1 MSGTALAR
9 TARLASLLAAVAV
22 AACGGGGDKKTG
34 GSDAPAMKSM
44 AVATE
49 DKFKVAAG
57 ADPSV
62 PDSLGGSGFEK
73 IAEAGGWKTSTIP
86 SDQLRYL
93 TDTNAKK
100 GGQIT
105 FSLQEFPAT
114 FRAYGKDE
122 NTEATRFIYGM
133 VYESLIGT
141 NPLTYEFLPSLA
153 THWKA
158 DADAQTYYYRIN
170 PNARFSDG
178 HPVTSEDVLATYKL
192 MTDPGILSPYTNSF
206 AKEFDPPVAVSKYIV
221 KVRSKEKNW
230 KNMLY
235 FGGLSILPA
244 HVIGAIDGK
253 AYLEKYQ
260 YEMPPGTGPYVVL
273 SNEVKS
279 GQSIT
284 ITRRSNWWAKD
295 DPLNRGA
302 NNFDK
307 VKILIV
313 GDEGVAYDKFVA
325 GELDFQ
331 VISRAQ
337 WWKTKYNFDQIK
349 TGVVQK
355 RKVFTDDPAGF
366 GGLAFNTRHA
376 PLDDLRMRRALTML
390 FNRKQILEK
399 VLYNEYLPLYSY
411 YPNSPYENPRNPHI
425 EYNPEEAGRLLAELG
440 YTQRNSEGYLTKDG
454 KTLEF
459 EMPAQQQLSHV
470 LTPIVEDFKRGGV
483 KLDLRFVDNVTQFK
497 LANSRDFDI
506 IYQQW
511 GGLLFPNPISSFKSD
526 LADQN
531 NTNNITGIKNKRV
544 DEISRLEQTM
554 FDPAQRITLL
564 QELDSILV
572 AENHYA
578 LNWYAPFTRIAYWS
592 KFGHPEWYLGKIS
605 DWKSIITNW
614 WYDPALAARTKA
626 GEKMEAGASDV
637 KFWPDYNKQHPIQ
650 AAPSSFSSQSGTVGD
665 SGAAKP
671 SIR

>member
-9 TARLASLLAAVAV
+9 TTRLASLLAAVTFV
-22 AACGGGGDKKTG
+22 ACGGGGDKKTG
-34 GSDAPAMKSM
+34 GDTPAMQSM

-49 DKFKVAAG
+49 DKFKVPAG

-62 PDSLGGSGFEK
+62 PDSLGGNGFEK
-73 IAEAGGWKTSTIP
+73 LAEAQGWKTSTIAAE
-86 SDQLRYL
+86 QLRYI
-93 TDTNAKK
+93 TDTAAKK

-105 FSLQEFPAT
+105 FSMTEFPAT

-141 NPLTYEFLPSLA
+141 NPLTYEFLPGLA
-153 THWKA
+153 THWKI
-158 DADAQTYYYRIN
+158 DPDAQTYYYRIN

-192 MTDPGILSPYTNSF
+192 MSDPGILSPYTNSF

-221 KVRSKEKNW
+221 KVHSKEKNW

-235 FGGLSILPA
+235 FGGNTILPA
-244 HVIGAIDGK
+244 HIIGNIDGK
-253 AYLEKYQ
+253 TYLEKYQ

-273 SNEVKS
+273 SNDVKN

-284 ITRRSNWWAKD
+284 ITRRSNWWGKD

-302 NNFDK
+302 YNFDK

-325 GELDFQ
+325 GEMDFQ

-337 WWKTKYNFDQIK
+337 WWKTKYNFDKIK
-349 TGVVQK
+349 QGVVQK
-355 RKVFTDDPAGF
+355 RKVFTDDAVGF
-366 GGLAFNTRHA
+366 GGLAFNTRRV
-376 PLDDLRMRRALTML
+376 PLDDIRVRKAITML

-411 YPNSPYENPRNPHI
+411 YPNSPYENPRNPKT
-425 EYNPEEAGRLLAELG
+425 EYNPEEAGRLLAEAG
-440 YTQRNSEGYLTKDG
+440 YTQRNSEGILMKDG
-454 KTLEF
+454 KPLEF
-459 EMPAQQQLSHV
+459 DMPAQQQLSHV

-483 KLDLRFVDNVTQFK
+483 KLNLRFVDGVTQFK
-497 LANSRDFDI
+497 LVNSRDFDI
-506 IYQQW
+506 SYQQW
-511 GGLLFPNPISSFKSD
+511 GGLLFPNPISSFEGK
-526 LADQN
+526 LADQD
-531 NTNNITGIKNKRV
+531 NTNNITGIKNKRI
-544 DEISRLEQTM
+544 DEICKLEQTM

-578 LNWYAPFTRIAYWS
+578 LNWYAPFTRIAYWN

-605 DWKSIITNW
+605 DWKSIIANW
-614 WYDPALAARTKA
+614 WYEPSLAAKVKN
-626 GEKMEAGASDV
+626 GETMEAGATDV
-637 KFWPDYNKQHPIQ
+637 TFWPEYNKQHPMQ
-650 AAPSSFSSQSGTVGD
+650 AAPSSFGSQSTGTVGD
-665 SGAAKP
+665 SSAKP